1 MFCVIKYYVKMIS
14 NFSYVENVECLFVI
28 LFNVYLINKVL
39 ILYILFFA
47 KFYYMIDLSY
57 VLNEIYNI
65 ADLSLELI
73 SL

>member
-1 MFCVIKYYVKMIS
+1 
-14 NFSYVENVECLFVI
+14 
-28 LFNVYLINKVL
+28 LINKVL

>member
-1 MFCVIKYYVKMIS
+1 MIS